1 MSAASGSSGDNAKIW
16 TGIRDIPI
24 WAGESS
30 RGNQLWGGP
39 YRMPELVAIGLILIP
54 AIVWVTHNV
63 ASPHVL
69 AVVVGAPLITVIV
82 VLVLRVVIPSARPTL
97 GVRLQFMVNVIV
109 PRPLSTSLPAPARRR
124 HGAGSEHPNSSRS
137 NSAR

>member
-30 RGNQLWGGP
+30 RGNKLPGAP
-39 YRMPELVAIGLILIP
+39 YRTAELVVAGLILTP
-54 AIVWVTHNV
+54 AIFWVTHNV
-63 ASPHVL
+63 QSPHIL
-69 AVVVGAPLITVIV
+69 TVVIGAPLLTVIL

-97 GVRLQFMVNVIV
+97 GVRLQFLANAIV
-109 PRPLSTSLPAPARRR
+109 PRTLSTSVPAPARRR
-124 HGAGSEHPNSSRS
+124 HGAGSEHPNLSRS
-137 NSAR
+137 RSAR